1 MSKKS
6 ARHLEATKSKVEK
19 LGKGKKATKK
29 TTTKADAVNQAM
41 QAAAEAKAKE
51 KAQAAGSSAEAQ
63 AKAEPKKQGMCPA
76 CGRTIELP
84 NGRGR
89 CECGQGVVARFGKLV
104 RIKETPP
111 GCVDLPAAKTLAEA
125 KTPAEPPLLSDGLSD
140 PDSEA
145 DEDRGGKA
153 LARRKAKSAKKGDG
167 KLSGLDAAAKVLAE
181 AGEPLDTKTMVD
193 RMLAQGLWATGGK
206 TPAATIYAAI
216 IREIGVKGDASR
228 FRKTDRGKFTL
239 AK

>member
-6 ARHLEATKSKVEK
+6 AKKVSKVASTVRQAHRA
-19 LGKGKKATKK
+19 LSLSKGKKATKK
-29 TTTKADAVNQAM
+29 TMTKAEAVSYAM
-41 QAAAEAKAKE
+41 EGVAKAKT
-51 KAQAAGSSAEAQ
+51 KDAAEVKRTGL
-63 AKAEPKKQGMCPA
+63 CPA

-89 CECGQGVVARFGKLV
+89 CECGQAVVARFGKLV

-145 DEDRGGKA
+145 DEDGGGKA
-153 LARRKAKSAKKGDG
+153 LAKRKAKSSKKGGG
-167 KLSGLDAAAKVLAE
+167 KMSGLDAAAKVL
-181 AGEPLDTKTMVD
+181 GETGRPMGCNEIVSI
-193 RMLAQGLWATGGK
+193 MLERGLWATQGK
-206 TPAATIYAAI
+206 TPEATIYAAI
-216 IREIGVKGDASR
+216 IREIAVKGAESR
-228 FRKTDRGKFTL
+228 FRKADRGKFEIV
-239 AK
+239 K